1 MANVDFGLKFWKNPQ
16 ARLFIFAVAGF
27 SLFLGIFIFSVMK
40 NRAAKEDMLSKLPR
54 ASSLAERALLDASRG
69 PKNAGYKTSA
79 KIKSS
84 PGPLVVKESRFDSVS
99 EPPKSLMEV
108 LQDMAGGGKNKKKP
122 PAIFMKDGDLDKK
135 IILPS
140 FPVKP
145 PRMGG
150 GTLQTSD
157 ALPTAPVTYKLFRD
171 SSTWSAFRDS
181 HDIKHFS
188 VNSSTKSGF
197 KGLYGVKRFPPDF
210 ASQAAVILVSLSE
223 FPSGIFQ
230 IVKIMKE
237 KAKTVIQYRI
247 NPFSMSPTNP
257 GASPHAY
264 SAGVIDRPK
273 LPIVLEQVP

>member
-1 MANVDFGLKFWKNPQ
+1 MANVSFGLKFGRTLQ
-16 ARLFIFAVAGF
+16 SRVFIFAVAGF
-27 SLFLGIFIFSVMK
+27 LLVLGISIFSVMK

-54 ASSLAERALLDASRG
+54 ASSIAERALLDASRG
-69 PKNAGYKTSA
+69 PKNAGYRTSA

-84 PGPLVVKESRFDSVS
+84 PGPMVVKESRFDSVS

-108 LQDMAGGGKNKKKP
+108 LQDMAGGKNKKKP

-145 PRMGG
+145 PRVGG
-150 GTLQTSD
+150 GALQTSD

-171 SSTWSAFRDS
+171 SLTWSAFRDS
-181 HDIKHFS
+181 HDITRFS
-188 VNSSTKSGF
+188 VDSSTGMVRMT
-197 KGLYGVKRFPPDF
+197 GLHGVKRPVDF
-210 ASQAAVILVSLSE
+210 ARQAMVILVSLSE

-230 IVKIMKE
+230 IVKIRKE
-237 KAKTVIQYRI
+237 KAKTVVQYRI
-247 NPFSMSPTNP
+247 NPFSMSPKNSD
-257 GASPHAY
+257 ASPHAY